1 MHYNFN
7 IYRGRKMF
15 NLNFSA
21 RTAKQAIADATDLVP
36 NFAELRWILWYC
48 PAKSRK
54 WRKGIENLPNRLSQ
68 RQTRTTSHPLF
79 TLTKNGLRNP

>member
-7 IYRGRKMF
+7 IYRGRKLF

-21 RTAKQAIADATDLVP
+21 RTDKQAIADATDLVP

-48 PAKSRK
+48 PPNGRK
-54 WRKGIENLPNRLSQ
+54 WRKGIENLPKSPVA
-68 RQTRTTSHPLF
+68 TPD
-79 TLTKNGLRNP
+79 

>member
-21 RTAKQAIADATDLVP
+21 RHDKQAIVDATDLVP
-36 NFAELRWILWYC
+36 NFAELRWILWWC
-48 PAKSRK
+48 PPNGRK
-54 WRKGIENLPNRLSQ
+54 WRKGIENLPKS
-68 RQTRTTSHPLF
+68 SFAAPD
-79 TLTKNGLRNP
+79 